1 MMKTAMIWGAAGAI
15 GKALTAQLL
24 ENQWQVIAIVR
35 DEKQMESQSTLT
47 QSTLTIEADFTNTRS
62 VQNAILSA
70 RSEVDQVS
78 LWIYAGGD
86 EILSTIELPSPE
98 GRQQGLGAMLTGAFV
113 TSDSTLPLLQE
124 DTPLIFIGTGSS
136 QQNLSDC
143 PEYLWAKSALEAYI
157 ETLRVEERKRRIILV
172 YPGVPD
178 IPDWGKVPFHMAGE
192 PAAPEEVAGHIMS
205 AYHEGHKGVL
215 DLSISSI

>member
-24 ENQWQVIAIVR
+24 AYQWQVVAIVR
-35 DEKQMESQSTLT
+35 DEKQMENQSTLT
-47 QSTLTIEADFTNTRS
+47 QSALTIEADFTNTRS

-86 EILSTIELPSPE
+86 EIFSTIEIPSPE
-98 GRQQGLGAMLTGAFV
+98 GRQQGLGDMLTGAFV
-113 TSDSTLPLLQE
+113 TSDATLPMLKE
-124 DTPLIFIGTGSS
+124 DTPLIFIESVSRQPG
-136 QQNLSDC
+136 LSDGS
-143 PEYLWAKSALEAYI
+143 EYHWAQSAFEAFI
-157 ETLRVEERKRRIILV
+157 ETLQFEERKRRVMLV
-172 YPGVPD
+172 QPGLLDTPNGETDSFPIV
-178 IPDWGKVPFHMAGE
+178 AE
-192 PAAPEEVAGHIMS
+192 PAAPEIIANHIMS

-215 DLSISSI
+215 DPSIFNI